1 MIVLGSGLTAY
12 TLIADLDEFDL
23 GNVPPSTRTLPIGIG
38 RVPAGMECLAFGV
51 QNAVVDLNELVSIV
65 AWIGCRK

>member
-23 GNVPPSTRTLPIGIG
+23 GNVPPSTRRRPIG